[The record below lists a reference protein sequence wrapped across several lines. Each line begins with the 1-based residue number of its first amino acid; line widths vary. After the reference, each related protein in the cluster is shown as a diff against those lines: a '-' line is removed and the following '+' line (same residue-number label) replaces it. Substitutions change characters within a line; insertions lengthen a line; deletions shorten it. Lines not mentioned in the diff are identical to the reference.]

1 VAARLCLNGSF
12 AELLRRIRAEYL
24 EMPGLR
30 LTAPQAQ
37 CLFGLDSETW
47 DAVSAALWTRSSFPT
62 PTTACSRWQPY
73 RRSDGPD
80 VRNRRSGKIS
90 PPSTQPFRSWRSLP
104 VGLTRRVVLF
114 TSVIRKRSTCYAKT
128 ENRA

>member
-1 VAARLCLNGSF
+1 MAARLCVNVSL

-47 DAVSAALWTRSSFPT
+47 DAVSAELL
-62 PTTACSRWQPY
+62 
-73 RRSDGPD
+73 D
-80 VRNRRSGKIS
+80 
-90 PPSTQPFRSWRSLP
+90 
-104 VGLTRRVVLF
+104 
-114 TSVIRKRSTCYAKT
+114 AKFLSNT
-128 ENRA
+128 HNGVFAMAAIPA